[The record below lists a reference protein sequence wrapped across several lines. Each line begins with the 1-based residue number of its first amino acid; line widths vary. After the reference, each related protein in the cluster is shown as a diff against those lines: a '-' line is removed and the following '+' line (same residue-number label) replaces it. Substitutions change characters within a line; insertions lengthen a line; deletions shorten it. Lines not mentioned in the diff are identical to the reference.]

1 MLNLVLVSAE
11 DAFLDHG
18 EYRELLPEGSED
30 EEEGDDGY
38 EAVNVDELGGYA
50 QDMTDKEADAED
62 DDWLTEFWQ
71 RMEEVSI

>member
-1 MLNLVLVSAE
+1 M
-11 DAFLDHG
+11 
-18 EYRELLPEGSED
+18 PEGSED

-71 RMEEVSI
+71 LMEEVSIYKKRSLYIKLFCNSNCCAE